1 MLKRAL
7 AATVTGVALLAA
19 GVSVGQTP
27 PDSDGPARWSS
38 DLAVM
43 VYTRGW
49 EWIPQVRYSFAG
61 QNITDAPCP
70 GGWGQDH
77 EPSVHEPQQIC
88 RFDLTTSEEGKGSR
102 DIVVTFLDSTITN
115 DVEGTRSSQSV
126 DEFSI
131 TLTTDVCCDG
141 SPQRYWLRTP
151 SSPLPNGFGFSLDS
165 DDPITGN
172 IIMYVAVPES
182 LFTLEAPNGE

>member
-19 GVSVGQTP
+19 GVSVGQSP
-27 PDSDGPARWSS
+27 LVSDGPARWSS

-43 VYTRGW
+43 VDTRGW

-77 EPSVHEPQQIC
+77 EPSVNFQQIC
-88 RFDLTTSEEGKGSR
+88 RFDLTTDAEGVGSR

-131 TLTTDVCCDG
+131 TLTTDVCCKG
-141 SPQRYWLRTP
+141 SWNRYFLGQP
-151 SSPLPNGFGFSLDS
+151 SNPLPNDFGFSLDS
-165 DDPITGN
+165 IDPVAGS

-182 LFTLEAPNGE
+182 LFTVEAPNGE